1 MNAPDYGYYSSE
13 QFATQVAKGAI
24 SLGIDISPALQLS
37 LVDQHGCLIGREP
50 VYATAEEREQFLR
63 GPQSLGIKASEGS
76 ESESYQFKYENWGI
90 NRDLAGIGAQFERR
104 GG

>member
-1 MNAPDYGYYSSE
+1 MNAPDYGYYTSE

-24 SLGIDISPALQLS
+24 SIGIDISPALQLS

-50 VYATAEEREQFLR
+50 VYSTAEERELFLR
-63 GPQSLGIKASEGS
+63 GPQSLGIKASESS
-76 ESESYQFKYENWGI
+76 ESESCQSKYENGGL